1 MKQTRTITPA
11 RLFLRRFGKAN
22 HGMAAVEFALLALP
36 FFSLLFATLE
46 ATAVFFASVSLETGA
61 AEASR
66 LVRTGQVQLQ
76 GLTREHIR
84 NQICDAMF
92 MGCDDRMQIDVRRFD
107 SFTDV
112 DFTDPLTADGD
123 LRTDLMFQPGG
134 PGDIV
139 LVRVFYTWDI
149 VTPVIGNALSNMA
162 DGHRLLI
169 SSAAFR
175 NEPFGSAAPGG
186 S

>member
-1 MKQTRTITPA
+1 MMQTRAITPG
-11 RLFLRRFGKAN
+11 RLFLRQFRRAN
-22 HGMAAVEFALLALP
+22 GGVAAVEFALLALP
-36 FFSLLFATLE
+36 FFTLLFATLE

-76 GLTREHIR
+76 GLTREDIR
-84 NQICDAMF
+84 NEVCDAMF
-92 MGCDDRMQIDVRRFD
+92 MGCNEKMQIDVRRFD

-112 DFTDPLTADGD
+112 DFTDPLSADGD
-123 LRTDLMFQPGG
+123 LRNDLMFQPGA

-139 LVRVFYTWDI
+139 VVRVFYVWDVI
-149 VTPVIGNALSNMA
+149 TPVVGHALSNMA

-175 NEPFGSAAPGG
+175 NEPFGSAIGAGT
-186 S
+186 